1 MIIWI
6 ASYPKSG
13 NTYIRS
19 FLSAYFFTNTGNFDF
34 KLLKNIEQFPDKQF
48 FNGFIDNIDDASKSW
63 LSIQKDLI
71 KTNKTRFLKTHS
83 AFISFN
89 NNQFTNA
96 ETTLGSVYIVR
107 DPRSIVTSIMNHFS
121 MDQFEAAEMLFD
133 EDRGIKSSDGN
144 LATYSFLSSW
154 CNHFNSWN
162 NLKTIKSI
170 LIKYEDLE
178 KSNEEIFSNLIRYIN
193 NLIGS
198 NEGIDHQ
205 KFIKAL
211 ETTKFSFLKKK
222 EGEEG
227 FVESVYSKSK
237 DHKIPFF
244 NQGFKNDWEKVLEK
258 KVLDKIEKK
267 FYKEM
272 KLLGYLD

>member
-1 MIIWI
+1 M
-6 ASYPKSG
+6 
-13 NTYIRS
+13 
-19 FLSAYFFTNTGNFDF
+19 
-34 KLLKNIEQFPDKQF
+34 
-48 FNGFIDNIDDASKSW
+48 
-63 LSIQKDLI
+63 
-71 KTNKTRFLKTHS
+71 
-83 AFISFN
+83 
-89 NNQFTNA
+89 
-96 ETTLGSVYIVR
+96 GSVYIVR

-133 EDRGIKSSDGN
+133 ENRGIKSSDGN

-154 CNHFNSWN
+154 CNHYNSWN

-227 FVESVYSKSK
+227 FIESVYSKSK

>member
-121 MDQFEAAEMLFD
+121 MDQFEAVEMLFD

-154 CNHFNSWN
+154 CNHYNSWN

-227 FVESVYSKSK
+227 FIESVYSKSK

>member
-154 CNHFNSWN
+154 CNHYNSWN

-227 FVESVYSKSK
+227 FIESVYSKSK

>member
-48 FNGFIDNIDDASKSW
+48 FNGFIDNIDYASKSW

-96 ETTLGSVYIVR
+96 ETALGSVYIVR

>member
-48 FNGFIDNIDDASKSW
+48 FNGFIYNIDDASKSW

-154 CNHFNSWN
+154 CNHYNSWN

-193 NLIGS
+193 DLIGS

>member
-154 CNHFNSWN
+154 CNHYNSWN

-227 FVESVYSKSK
+227 NVESVYSKSK

>member
-154 CNHFNSWN
+154 CNHYNSWN

-178 KSNEEIFSNLIRYIN
+178 KSNEEVFSNLIRYIN

-244 NQGFKNDWEKVLEK
+244 NLGFKNDWENVLEK

>member
-71 KTNKTRFLKTHS
+71 KSNKTRFLKTHS

-154 CNHFNSWN
+154 CNHYNSWN

-211 ETTKFSFLKKK
+211 DTTKFSFLKKK

-244 NQGFKNDWEKVLEK
+244 NQGFKNDWENVLEK

>member
-154 CNHFNSWN
+154 CNHYNSWN

-170 LIKYEDLE
+170 L
-178 KSNEEIFSNLIRYIN
+178 
-193 NLIGS
+193 
-198 NEGIDHQ
+198 
-205 KFIKAL
+205 
-211 ETTKFSFLKKK
+211 FL
-222 EGEEG
+222 
-227 FVESVYSKSK
+227 
-237 DHKIPFF
+237 
-244 NQGFKNDWEKVLEK
+244 
-258 KVLDKIEKK
+258 
-267 FYKEM
+267 
-272 KLLGYLD
+272 

>member
-71 KTNKTRFLKTHS
+71 KSNKTRFLKTHS

-154 CNHFNSWN
+154 CNHYNSWN

-244 NQGFKNDWEKVLEK
+244 NQGFKNDWENVLEK

>member
-48 FNGFIDNIDDASKSW
+48 FNGFIDNIDYASKSW

>member
-19 FLSAYFFTNTGNFDF
+19 FLSAYFFSNTGNFDF

-154 CNHFNSWN
+154 CNHYNSWN

-244 NQGFKNDWEKVLEK
+244 NLGFKNDWEKVLEK

>member
-48 FNGFIDNIDDASKSW
+48 FNGFIDNIDYASKSW

-154 CNHFNSWN
+154 CNHYNSWN

-244 NQGFKNDWEKVLEK
+244 NQGFKNDWEKILEK

>member
-48 FNGFIDNIDDASKSW
+48 FNGFIDNIDYASKSW

-244 NQGFKNDWEKVLEK
+244 NQGFKNDWEKILEK

>member
-71 KTNKTRFLKTHS
+71 KSNKTRFLKTHS

-154 CNHFNSWN
+154 CNHYNSWN

-211 ETTKFSFLKKK
+211 DTTKFSFLKKK

>member
-96 ETTLGSVYIVR
+96 ETALGSVYIVR

>member
-154 CNHFNSWN
+154 CNHYNSWN
-162 NLKTIKSI
+162 NLKTINSI

>member
-1 MIIWI
+1 MIIWLS
-6 ASYPKSG
+6 SYPKSG

-71 KTNKTRFLKTHS
+71 KSNKTRFLKTHS

-154 CNHFNSWN
+154 CNHYNSWN

-244 NQGFKNDWEKVLEK
+244 NQGFKNDWENVLEK

>member
-121 MDQFEAAEMLFD
+121 MDQYEAAEMLFD

-154 CNHFNSWN
+154 CNHYNSWN

>member
-63 LSIQKDLI
+63 LSIQKNLI

-154 CNHFNSWN
+154 CNHYNSWN

>member
-121 MDQFEAAEMLFD
+121 MDQYEAAEMLFD

-154 CNHFNSWN
+154 CNHYNSWN

-227 FVESVYSKSK
+227 FIESVYSKSK

>member
-96 ETTLGSVYIVR
+96 ETALGSVYIVR

-154 CNHFNSWN
+154 CNHYNSWN

>member
-48 FNGFIDNIDDASKSW
+48 FNGFIDNIDYASKSW

-154 CNHFNSWN
+154 CNHYNSWN

>member
-154 CNHFNSWN
+154 CNHYNSWN

-244 NQGFKNDWEKVLEK
+244 NQGFKNDWEKILEK

>member
-154 CNHFNSWN
+154 CNHYNSWN

-227 FVESVYSKSK
+227 FVESVYSKGK

>member
-121 MDQFEAAEMLFD
+121 MNQFEAAEMLFD
-133 EDRGIKSSDGN
+133 VDRGIKSSDGN

-154 CNHFNSWN
+154 CNHYNSWN

-227 FVESVYSKSK
+227 FIESVYSKSK

>member
-71 KTNKTRFLKTHS
+71 KSNKTRFLKTHS

-154 CNHFNSWN
+154 CNHYNSWY

-244 NQGFKNDWEKVLEK
+244 NQGFKNDWENVLEK

>member
-48 FNGFIDNIDDASKSW
+48 FNGFIDNIDYASKSW

-96 ETTLGSVYIVR
+96 ETALGSVYIVR

-154 CNHFNSWN
+154 CNHYNSWN